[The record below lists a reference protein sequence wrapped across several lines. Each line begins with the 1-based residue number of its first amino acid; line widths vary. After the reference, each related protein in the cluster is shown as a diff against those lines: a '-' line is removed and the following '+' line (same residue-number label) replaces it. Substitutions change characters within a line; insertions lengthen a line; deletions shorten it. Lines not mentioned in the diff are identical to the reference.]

1 MRAQLLFLIVFF
13 NFFLAY
19 NQIILN
25 KIDSIK
31 TNDSY
36 QLISVDILGKL
47 FFLEDNNL
55 RKGEDYF
62 FSDSSLVLA

>member
-13 NFFLAY
+13 NFFLAH

-36 QLISVDILGKL
+36 QLISVDILGEL
-47 FFLEDNNL
+47 FFFGALIS
-55 RKGEDYF
+55 R
-62 FSDSSLVLA
+62 